1 MRKDQAATMVS
12 ETGRAFAD
20 RAQPDRETGLLLVV
34 SAAHLVSHFY
44 ILVLPVL
51 IPLLKDRL
59 SVGFFE
65 IGLAL
70 TAFNVVS
77 GLTQAPMD
85 SWSIGWDR
93 GRCW

>member
-1 MRKDQAATMVS
+1 MLNDQAGTMVS
-12 ETGRAFAD
+12 ETLPPCAD
-20 RAQPDRETGLLLVV
+20 RDAPQSQTGLLLAV

-70 TAFNVVS
+70 TTFNVVS
-77 GLTQAPMD
+77 GLTQDGFYMFT
-85 SWSIGWDR
+85 R
-93 GRCW
+93 